1 VQVWGK
7 LAVRQQQLRMP
18 TENAKAT
25 LVAEARR
32 LAADQIAKA
41 AQLQVAGDEAGAL
54 AELAKIGDYGSFLGQ
69 MLMDAG
75 LEAESATPSALAER
89 YLGALTLPPE
99 SEAPQSALAALAAAA
114 AKAQPESASLT
125 SALLAMS
132 DASLAPAR
140 AEYTNAIEAS
150 ISAADFGE
158 QAAASHAA
166 LADKL
171 ALPAAVVRRLS
182 LDAYYGWLLDTS
194 ERNDR
199 EALEGA
205 AAVRTCLCI
214 DAAAV
219 SELHANTAVDEL
231 VLSSCCEAM
240 LAEETPLS
248 DAAAMQLAYLEG
260 QLAARPGIANA
271 VVRAAAA

>member
-1 VQVWGK
+1 
-7 LAVRQQQLRMP
+7 LNTHRSPVRC
-18 TENAKAT
+18 
-25 LVAEARR
+25 
-32 LAADQIAKA
+32 AASTHRHAILCPLIA
-41 AQLQVAGDEAGAL
+41 D
-54 AELAKIGDYGSFLGQ
+54 GSFLGQ

-140 AEYTNAIEAS
+140 AEYTSAIEAS

-194 ERNDR
+194 ERNER

-219 SELHANTAVDEL
+219 RRAPDRNRAALSSAARAVL
-231 VLSSCCEAM
+231 VLCSCC
-240 LAEETPLS
+240 
-248 DAAAMQLAYLEG
+248 
-260 QLAARPGIANA
+260 ARRIA
-271 VVRAAAA
+271 RC